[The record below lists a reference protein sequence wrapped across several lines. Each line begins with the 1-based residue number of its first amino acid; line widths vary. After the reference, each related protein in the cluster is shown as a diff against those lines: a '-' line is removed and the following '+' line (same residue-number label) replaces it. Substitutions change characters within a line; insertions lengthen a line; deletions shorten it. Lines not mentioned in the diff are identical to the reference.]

1 LSRAVELPSG
11 LTPHSLRRP
20 FASVLYAI
28 GTAPPVVMAEMGH
41 TTPDLALTIYAQAMS
56 RDEGQIEALR
66 ELVEGAV
73 WAPAGHPG
81 LELPLSELSQ
91 DTAE

>member
-1 LSRAVELPSG
+1 
-11 LTPHSLRRP
+11 
-20 FASVLYAI
+20 
-28 GTAPPVVMAEMGH
+28 
-41 TTPDLALTIYAQAMS
+41 MS

-81 LELPLSELSQ
+81 TKSPLDEPSQ